1 VTLSG
6 VEGASPLPKSRAFFA
21 RDRGFAKMRANRF
34 VLAMIAYVVLAVLT
48 WSTITD
54 EKIRLATL
62 VVLALFAVKTIV
74 RRKDVMH
81 PDSDGTK

>member
-1 VTLSG
+1 MSV
-6 VEGASPLPKSRAFFA
+6 
-21 RDRGFAKMRANRF
+21 NRF
-34 VLAMIAYVVLAVLT
+34 AMAMVAYVVLAVLT

-62 VVLALFAVKTIV
+62 AVLALFAVKTVV

-81 PDSDGTK
+81 SDDAEDGK